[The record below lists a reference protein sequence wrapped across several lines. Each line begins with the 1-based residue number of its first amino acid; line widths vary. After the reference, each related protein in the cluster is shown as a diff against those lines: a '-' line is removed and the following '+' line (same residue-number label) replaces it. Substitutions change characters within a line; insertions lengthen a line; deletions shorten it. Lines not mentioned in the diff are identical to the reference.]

1 MEPSSE
7 GENTSSYLNMND
19 AGANVKVLFDGGFI
33 YTCSFC
39 PKIMRERLELENHLE
54 EDHDFEEVDDNFLDG
69 PMFKVRKIQFYL
81 RQVSSSKYAT
91 KHCIVPPFR

>member
-54 EDHDFEEVDDNFLDG
+54 EDHDFEEWTTTFLMVPCLKLEKSNF
-69 PMFKVRKIQFYL
+69 I
-81 RQVSSSKYAT
+81 
-91 KHCIVPPFR
+91 